1 MPGLSGSDG
10 STYGDRVADPVR
22 LHRQVFGFALGLP
35 GAYEDHPWDETVVKV
50 NKKVFVFLGSEESP
64 LWPAMT
70 VKLGASHEQALALPG
85 AEPTGYGLGKSG
97 WVTIPFG
104 TKLRPPLGVLT
115 DLVDESYRL
124 VAPKRLVAE
133 LDASRSG

>member
-1 MPGLSGSDG
+1 
-10 STYGDRVADPVR
+10 VADPVR
-22 LHRQVFGFALGLP
+22 VHRRVLRFALGLP

-70 VKLGASHEQALALPG
+70 VKLGASHEQALAMPG
-85 AEPTGYGLGKSG
+85 AEPSGYGLGKSG
-97 WVTIPFG
+97 WVDIPFG
-104 TKLRPPLGVLT
+104 QEPQPPLGILA

-133 LDASRSG
+133 LDASGPG